1 MRMNNETYNTLKAVI
16 QIVLPALATFLI
28 AMAKVWGIDI
38 LNDIGA
44 SITAIVTLGSGLL
57 GASSAIYDKE
67 KGEGEGENGNIN

>member
-1 MRMNNETYNTLKAVI
+1 MRLSNETYNTLKAVI

-67 KGEGEGENGNIN
+67 KGEGENGNIN

>member
-1 MRMNNETYNTLKAVI
+1 MRMTNETYNTIKAVV

-28 AMAKVWGIDI
+28 AMAKVWDIDI
-38 LNDIGA
+38 LNNVGA

-67 KGEGEGENGNIN
+67 KGEGENGNID

>member
-1 MRMNNETYNTLKAVI
+1 MRLSNETYNTLTAVI
-16 QIVLPALATFLI
+16 QIALPALATFLI

-67 KGEGEGENGNIN
+67 KGDAENGTIN